1 MRWISVVTVIAAVA
15 LAAPSGPAT
24 AAADSAAKYRRCAGT
39 FGPRGEPGQGFFRA
53 IRAKRVSCPAARR
66 IIRAYLRSGMTT
78 RPKRVRGY
86 SCRVRV
92 GTPSDPEEGKL
103 RCVRGSRAI
112 RAAGHP

>member
-1 MRWISVVTVIAAVA
+1 MRWISIVTVIAAAA
-15 LAAPSGPAT
+15 LAAPSGL
-24 AAADSAAKYRRCAGT
+24 AAAAPSAAAKYHRCAGT
-39 FGPRGEPGQGFFRA
+39 FGPRGEPGQGFFHA
-53 IRAKRVSCPAARR
+53 IRAKRVRCRTARR

-112 RAAGHP
+112 RATGHP